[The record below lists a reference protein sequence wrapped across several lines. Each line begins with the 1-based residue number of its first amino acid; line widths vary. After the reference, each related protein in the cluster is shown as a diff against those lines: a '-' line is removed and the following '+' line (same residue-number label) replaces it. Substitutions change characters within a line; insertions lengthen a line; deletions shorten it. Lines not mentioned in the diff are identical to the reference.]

1 MKKISLIILL
11 VAVSYSFGQ
20 RKSLVTDTPKDKYEN
35 VFYKKSGYNP
45 TPTELEVDVAK
56 VSFTISHDEIK
67 SQPVYVISI
76 LGKSKDPKQNFTG
89 FMYYPKTLEEFMY
102 FKDGILNGAYSKIQL
117 NDNRYK
123 SGGKTYNIKS
133 ISLEY

>member
-20 RKSLVTDTPKDKYEN
+20 RKSLVTNTPKDKYEN

-67 SQPVYVISI
+67 SQPVYIISI
-76 LGKSKDPKQNFTG
+76 LGKSKEPKHNFTS
-89 FMYYPKTLEEFMY
+89 FMYYQKPL
-102 FKDGILNGAYSKIQL
+102 
-117 NDNRYK
+117 
-123 SGGKTYNIKS
+123 GGFFFFRVGF
-133 ISLEY
+133 